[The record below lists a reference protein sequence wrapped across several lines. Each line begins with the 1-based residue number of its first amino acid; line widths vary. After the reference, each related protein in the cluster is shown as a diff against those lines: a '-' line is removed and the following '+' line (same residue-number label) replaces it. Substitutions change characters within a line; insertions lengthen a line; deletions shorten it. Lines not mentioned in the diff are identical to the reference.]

1 MSRAADPLAAAL
13 AYAGWEWPV
22 FPLHEAEHRP
32 DGAWCTCG
40 KRAGKGPGECDRAG
54 KHPRIEHGLNEAS
67 TDTDTVRAWW
77 KRWPGA
83 NIGVRTGIAPVGAGV
98 WVLDLDLP
106 KPGHVG
112 LTALEYLE
120 AAAVNTGDTA
130 GEWRRTRTAQT
141 GGGGLHLFYRYGP
154 ELAAWLDG
162 IRMDGT
168 SNRYTLRNRA
178 GVDDVSGLDTRGDGG
193 YIVAAPGS
201 HASGGRYTWENIG
214 EVRDAPEW
222 LLRLVARPVPAAG
235 PYTPPP
241 GRGETDRERAWVSTA
256 LTGICMELAAT
267 QEGARN
273 DRLNAAS
280 YRIGGYVGAGLID
293 AAHAENELCAAGL
306 ASGLSPGEVSDTV
319 RRALAAGALH
329 PIRPVLEDRRDD
341 YRGGP
346 MPDCDDYRDNAPPP
360 SDDDAPHAEGPDVRQ
375 AKDFTE
381 PDDLARWHV
390 KAVLDAMLDPNRPK
404 PAPIAPLPGGYGADR
419 SREIR
424 NDAELLA
431 DPFTDVGWPDLT
443 RLIDGWRPDT
453 VAVLVGHTGR
463 GKSSIAVQSAEA
475 AAKAG
480 APVLY
485 ASLEMS
491 AEELA
496 CRLLSLR
503 GRPGAAWVGVKR
515 RQYSPEAIRRA
526 ADRLIAECPHLYLWA
541 PDSQGRNVEALS
553 RMAAA
558 VSAAGGGG
566 APLVVLDYVQRCA
579 PAEAE
584 DRRMAVSDL
593 SGRLRDL
600 SRPGSLSPE
609 WPGAAVLALS
619 STGRHN
625 YKSFDNTA
633 ALRMGADLEGS
644 GKESGELEYDAPI
657 LLCMTSDLPGEG
669 ESDPYEGRMALVR
682 VVKNREGMPGTAWL
696 RFEAARGRFTHTTA
710 PPLPEK
716 AEKGPA
722 GPNEYQRTLSLKAAD
737 DKKSKAVLAADGARD
752 KALLAAGDDQAKQA
766 KAHAAHAL
774 AVEQARKLRALESAQ
789 ANERQ
794 DLRSTSKQDTKAN
807 RSEGR
812 F

>member
-1 MSRAADPLAAAL
+1 MTQEDRDKVEQRVNETLRGAAPLRVCESMTAAL
-13 AYAGWEWPV
+13 AAFETQCRADGAVKSSPDAVRRLERFETYQRSLSSATASGLLHPGGWFREAAGR
-22 FPLHEAEHRP
+22 LHVKGGAQDIANAIRHHVAP
-32 DGAWCTCG
+32 DGAGRVFIDADYSNAHMRIAAVRSNDTALLAMFE
-40 KRAGKGPGECDRAG
+40 AGKDCYDALGVAVLPAAPDRA
-54 KHPRIEHGLNEAS
+54 A
-67 TDTDTVRAWW
+67 VRKAM
-77 KRWPGA
+77 KRSALSLINGS
-83 NIGVRTGIAPVGAGV
+83 GAGRIAEYLKGLSSDSV
-98 WVLDLDLP
+98 KDARALINHWNETYPDLAAYIGDRLEAIEAA
-106 KPGHVG
+106 GDSFELETLTGRVVHIDHG
-112 LTALEYLE
+112 GNNLTALSAHWSVVEAEAMDLALSRLPEAIGKHAGRLVLPMYDGLLLDAPRSKARAV
-120 AAAVNTGDTA
+120 AAAVADLMARAMTK
-130 GEWRRTRTAQT
+130 
-141 GGGGLHLFYRYGP
+141 
-154 ELAAWLDG
+154 
-162 IRMDGT
+162 
-168 SNRYTLRNRA
+168 A
-178 GVDDVSGLDTRGDGG
+178 GV
-193 YIVAAPGS
+193 PGVTVKVE
-201 HASGGRYTWENIG
+201 A
-214 EVRDAPEW
+214 RDRW
-222 LLRLVARPVPAAG
+222 AG
-235 PYTPPP
+235 P
-241 GRGETDRERAWVSTA
+241 S
-256 LTGICMELAAT
+256 
-267 QEGARN
+267 
-273 DRLNAAS
+273 
-280 YRIGGYVGAGLID
+280 ID
-293 AAHAENELCAAGL
+293 
-306 ASGLSPGEVSDTV
+306 
-319 RRALAAGALH
+319 
-329 PIRPVLEDRRDD
+329 LEQD
-341 YRGGP
+341 
-346 MPDCDDYRDNAPPP
+346 
-360 SDDDAPHAEGPDVRQ
+360 GPDVQQ

-419 SREIR
+419 SRESR

-431 DPFTDVGWPDLT
+431 DPFPDAGWPDLT
-443 RLIDGWRPDT
+443 RLIEGWRPDT

-541 PDSQGRNVEALS
+541 PDSRGRNVETLS

-600 SRPGSLSPE
+600 SRPGSLNPE

-619 STGRHN
+619 STGRNN
-625 YKSFDNTA
+625 YKTFDNTA

-716 AEKGPA
+716 PEKGPA
-722 GPNEYQRTLSLKAAD
+722 GPNEYQRAVSLKAAD

-752 KALLAAGDDQAKQA
+752 KALLAAGDDQAKRA

-774 AVEQARKLRALESAQ
+774 AVGHACKLHALEQEQAH
-789 ANERQ
+789 ERQ
-794 DLRSTSKQDTKAN
+794 GLRSTSKQETKAN